1 MHLGGL
7 LAHPQG
13 QDWSVGVHLA
23 TWLTYVYLPSLE
35 FGLQILMWDL
45 SIYLYLKVVCHP
57 KVHPLYGVPI

>member
-13 QDWSVGVHLA
+13 QVWSVGVHLA

-45 SIYLYLKVVCHP
+45 SISTWK
-57 KVHPLYGVPI
+57 